1 MSTIIENAKLRSTTN
16 NNLIKL
22 SPESLPIDAQP
33 TAQSSS
39 LISSGKLKTIFS
51 NIQNQLAQKA
61 EASMIQSKADQ
72 TALDAISATI
82 QTKADQTALDA
93 ISNNI
98 NEIQLKY
105 ETVSTITFATN
116 TNYIVSGELTTVNYT
131 LSENI
136 KNSSCIFTT
145 ASKSNFSGSTF
156 IIPATFKTNKAILFQ
171 AGKSYIIAVDN
182 NTVLWT
188 QIQTNA

>member
-1 MSTIIENAKLRSTTN
+1 MSTIIENAKLRSTTD

-22 SPESLPIDAQP
+22 SPESLPIDEQP
-33 TAQSSS
+33 TSQSSA
-39 LISSGKLKTIFS
+39 LVSSGKLKTIFS
-51 NIQNQLAQKA
+51 NIDEMLTQKA
-61 EASMIQSKADQ
+61 EVSAVQSKAEQSDL
-72 TALDAISATI
+72 TVVSD
-82 QTKADQTALDA
+82 KV
-93 ISNNI
+93 

-116 TNYIVSGELTTVNYT
+116 TNYIVSGELTSVNYT

-145 ASKSNFSGSTF
+145 ASASNFSGSTF